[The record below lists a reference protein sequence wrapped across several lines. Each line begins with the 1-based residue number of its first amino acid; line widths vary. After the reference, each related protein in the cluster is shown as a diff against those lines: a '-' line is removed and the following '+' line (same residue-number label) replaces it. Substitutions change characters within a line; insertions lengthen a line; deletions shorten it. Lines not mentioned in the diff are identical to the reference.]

1 MTAFYDILKK
11 RLTLHS
17 DISSYCLFLSH
28 SIACDAN
35 IFSCII
41 PVTTRDVQLFGVWQ
55 LNPRFFPSYL
65 RFRKTRGIT
74 AQKQRSWSFN
84 YYILWHFCE
93 LDRNWKRGEEQKSFQ
108 TITLECD
115 LVQNHPLHTLKKY
128 WKKKKGNK
136 LSLYQLIIICTS
148 FKIFQWKA
156 NILMKSISLQFLVDT
171 G

>member
-1 MTAFYDILKK
+1 MKITTIKEKKIWDSDNWPLNTGWPLDIVLLNISLTVAAFHDILKK

-41 PVTTRDVQLFGVWQ
+41 PVTTRDNQLFGVWK

-74 AQKQRSWSFN
+74 AQKQRSWSIN
-84 YYILWHFCE
+84 CYILWHFCE
-93 LDRNWKRGEEQKSFQ
+93 LDRNWKRGEEQKSFH
-108 TITLECD
+108 TIT
-115 LVQNHPLHTLKKY
+115 
-128 WKKKKGNK
+128 
-136 LSLYQLIIICTS
+136 IIVWFGSKSSTS
-148 FKIFQWKA
+148 YTIEMR
-156 NILMKSISLQFLVDT
+156 L
-171 G
+171 

>member
-1 MTAFYDILKK
+1 MDSWLFCTLMKPVLNMDWIYTKKSSLVLIESDCIIYSTAVAAFYDILKK

-41 PVTTRDVQLFGVWQ
+41 PVTTGDVQLFGVWK

-74 AQKQRSWSFN
+74 AQKQRSWSVN
-84 YYILWHFCE
+84 CYILWHFCE
-93 LDRNWKRGEEQKSFQ
+93 LDRNWKKGEEQKSFQ
-108 TITLECD
+108 TITLGCN
-115 LVQNHPLHTLKKY
+115 LVHPIH
-128 WKKKKGNK
+128 
-136 LSLYQLIIICTS
+136 
-148 FKIFQWKA
+148 
-156 NILMKSISLQFLVDT
+156 
-171 G
+171 